1 VTPQW
6 TGALVLGG
14 GGPVGASWTSALV
27 HGLRSAGLPTADVV
41 LGTSAG
47 AVVGAWLT
55 TSPDDLPALPEKMRA
70 RAAWHAANAV
80 AGYGDKS
87 LLLLRAVSAS
97 TPDPEAAMAIG
108 RAAISAIPP
117 ISTTTASDLWRAAL
131 PEAPWSPRL
140 GVVSVNVGTGLA
152 RVWTANDGLPL
163 AVAVA
168 CSTAAPGAA
177 PPVAVADSLW
187 IDGGVRSGTNADLLT
202 TPPGPVLVVA
212 PILSAALARE
222 EAVLTERG
230 HHVRVITANPFYRQ
244 PTDLLDLAYVDIAA
258 AAGAKQAH
266 DIAEDLLAWW
276 DAPAG
281 GL

>member
-1 VTPQW
+1 MTPQW

-55 TSPDDLPALPEKMRA
+55 TSPDDLPALSEKMRA
-70 RAAWHAANAV
+70 RAAWHAANTA
-80 AGYGDKS
+80 AGHGDKS
-87 LLLLRAVSAS
+87 LLLRAVSAS

-131 PEAPWSPRL
+131 PEAPWSSRL

-152 RVWTANDGLPL
+152 RVWTADDGLPL

-212 PILSAALARE
+212 PIPSAALARE